1 MKPLTAALIALDDCA
16 NWKGTTKS
24 LKEHARKAVKKASKE
39 FRSTTIQGLEAIAKK
54 RGVAVYVVLDELVNA
69 ELKRG
74 KA

>member
-1 MKPLTAALIALDDCA
+1 MKRLTTALIALDDCA
-16 NWKGTTKS
+16 NWKGSAKS
-24 LKEHARKAVKKASKE
+24 LKEHARKAVKKAAKGL
-39 FRSTTIQGLEAIAKK
+39 RATTIQGLEAIAKK